1 MSGRRYSH
9 PSQAHLAPDQSIV
22 TQLCSIRRAGYDK
35 SSKIA
40 YFAMDND
47 RVDDS
52 AKMITAYCSLF
63 GEGDHLLSE

>member
-1 MSGRRYSH
+1 
-9 PSQAHLAPDQSIV
+9 
-22 TQLCSIRRAGYDK
+22 
-35 SSKIA
+35 
-40 YFAMDND
+40 MDND